1 MKALSR
7 VLPMGP
13 SHWVGDGFPVRT
25 AFTYQNAGRELSPFL
40 MLDHGG
46 PTTFE
51 ATTQRRGVGEHPH
64 RGFETVT
71 IVYDGEVEHR
81 DSSGGGGTIQ
91 AGDVQWMTAGGGIV
105 HEEFHSAAYAQRGG
119 PFHMVQLWVNL
130 PARDKMTAPSYQAI
144 TRADIHTVTLMNAQQ
159 QAVGHVRLIAGDGMG
174 AQGAARTFTPIQVW
188 DVVLKPN
195 VQTTLPAQLGW
206 GVGALV
212 VAGAITVHGTRV
224 QQGQVAIFANAG
236 EDVRLQT
243 DSGATLLWL
252 SGQPIDE
259 TIAGYG
265 PFVMN
270 TREEIMQAMQDFQAG
285 RMGSLAAIDRRAS

>member
-7 VLPMGP
+7 VLPKGP

-25 AFTYQNAGRELSPFL
+25 AFTYQNARRELSPFL

-46 PTTFE
+46 PTTFDV
-51 ATTQRRGVGEHPH
+51 TTQRRGVGEHPH

-71 IVYDGEVEHR
+71 LVYDGEVEHR

-105 HEEFHSAAYAQRGG
+105 HEEFHSAAYAKQGG

-130 PARDKMTAPSYQAI
+130 PARDKMTAPGYQAI
-144 TRADIHTVTLMNAQQ
+144 SAADIQTVTLMNAQQ

-174 AQGAARTFTPIQVW
+174 AHGAARTFTPIQVW

-195 VQTTLPAQLGW
+195 VQTTLPAHDGW

-212 VAGAITVHGTRV
+212 VAGAVTVHGTRV
-224 QQGQVAIFANAG
+224 QQGQVVILANAG
-236 EDVRLQT
+236 QDVQLQT

-259 TIAGYG
+259 PIAGYG

-285 RMGSLAAIDRRAS
+285 RMGSLAAVDRRAS

>member
-1 MKALSR
+1 
-7 VLPMGP
+7 V
-13 SHWVGDGFPVRT
+13 
-25 AFTYQNAGRELSPFL
+25 
-40 MLDHGG
+40 
-46 PTTFE
+46 
-51 ATTQRRGVGEHPH
+51 
-64 RGFETVT
+64 
-71 IVYDGEVEHR
+71 
-81 DSSGGGGTIQ
+81 
-91 AGDVQWMTAGGGIV
+91 
-105 HEEFHSAAYAQRGG
+105 
-119 PFHMVQLWVNL
+119 
-130 PARDKMTAPSYQAI
+130 
-144 TRADIHTVTLMNAQQ
+144 
-159 QAVGHVRLIAGDGMG
+159 
-174 AQGAARTFTPIQVW
+174 ARTFTPIQVW

-259 TIAGYG
+259 PIAGYG

-285 RMGSLAAIDRRAS
+285 RMGSLAAMDRRAS